1 MRPFVIAAVAACLFV
16 PTGASAQP
24 SGDTD
29 PPRPQAVTRVFD
41 CRALQPAA
49 ERLACYDREVAALQ
63 TAEAAREVVVYDREQ
78 VRRTRRSLFGI
89 TLPNL
94 DIFGGGDDREPE
106 GEGFTQI
113 ESTIRSITQDG
124 RGRYMVTLEDGARWA
139 QIDNRELSVT
149 PRAGQSI
156 RIRQAAMGSYLA
168 NIGGN
173 VAIRV
178 RRYIP

>member
-1 MRPFVIAAVAACLFV
+1 MRPFVIATACLFV
-16 PTGASAQP
+16 STSASAQP
-24 SGDTD
+24 SSDTD
-29 PPRPQAVTRVFD
+29 QPRPQAVTRVFD
-41 CRALQPAA
+41 CRVLQPAD

-63 TAEAAREVVVYDREQ
+63 TAEAARELVVYDREQ

-89 TLPNL
+89 PLPNL
-94 DIFGGGDDREPE
+94 DIFGGDDGEVE
-106 GEGFTQI
+106 GEAFTQI

-139 QIDNRELSVT
+139 QIDNRELSAT

-178 RRYIP
+178 RRYIPAN

>member
-1 MRPFVIAAVAACLFV
+1 MRPFAFAAACLFV
-16 PTGASAQP
+16 SVSASAQQ
-24 SGDTD
+24 SSESA

-41 CRALQPAA
+41 CRTLQPPA

-89 TLPNL
+89 PLPNL
-94 DIFGGGDDREPE
+94 NIFGDGDDDKEE

-113 ESTIRSITQDG
+113 ETTIRSITQDG

-139 QIDNRELSVT
+139 QIDNRELSAT
-149 PRAGQSI
+149 PRAGQKI

-178 RRYIP
+178 RRFLPTD